1 MSGLAKEPLDED
13 ANEAAED
20 IFCSNLGGASVDGR
34 CISSQSSAIIEE
46 LLVERESESLSDTI
60 ATYAA
65 PICPHLTIKREVG
78 DTDVSYS

>member
-1 MSGLAKEPLDED
+1 MSGLARELFDED

-60 ATYAA
+60 ASYA
-65 PICPHLTIKREVG
+65 PQRPHFTIRREVG
-78 DTDVSYS
+78 DTDVRYS